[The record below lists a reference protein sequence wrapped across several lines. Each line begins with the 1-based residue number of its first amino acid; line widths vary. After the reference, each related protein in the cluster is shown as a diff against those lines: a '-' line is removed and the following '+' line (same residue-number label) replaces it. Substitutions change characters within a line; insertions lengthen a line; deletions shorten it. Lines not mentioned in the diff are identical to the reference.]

1 MKIGKDS
8 PTDGNSLHEVET
20 SMTPVDLEIQDE
32 YKHV

>member
-1 MKIGKDS
+1 MKIDKDS
-8 PTDGNSLHEVET
+8 PKNCNSLHEVET